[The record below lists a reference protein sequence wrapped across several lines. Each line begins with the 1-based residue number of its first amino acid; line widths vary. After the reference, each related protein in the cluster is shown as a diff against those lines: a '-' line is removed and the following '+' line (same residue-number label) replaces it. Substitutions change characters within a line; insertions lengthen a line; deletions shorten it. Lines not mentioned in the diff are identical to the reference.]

1 MSLQEGTGTGR
12 ARGIMSVMSPGDS
25 THWGPSL
32 GCGAGGQLPVTG
44 TSTGTAAGHSVGPQ
58 TLLPV
63 PLPTAHIQAQPDVA
77 ACPVPPQPAV
87 AAGPRALFLCHFCA
101 FRGHRPVLPPG
112 VRTLASQLDLFTRQ
126 GHKEFASPQGVNH
139 LLCLPVTALPV
150 SLSLGGLSLW
160 AAAPCQWSSLLPER
174 SVTCRRE
181 EVSPVYL
188 KC

>member
-1 MSLQEGTGTGR
+1 
-12 ARGIMSVMSPGDS
+12 MSVMSPGDS
-25 THWGPSL
+25 TQWGPSL

-101 FRGHRPVLPPG
+101 SRGHRPVLPPG